1 MTRLLGPFLF
11 FVTIAAVP
19 ALEAQN
25 GGNGA
30 SSNAGAGLNGTWL
43 IRGGRGGQT
52 KYPQSQWLP
61 GELPFTPAGKKAFD
75 GNKSGKGPRQVP
87 PAFGNDPLSNAN
99 PPGLYRALI
108 YSRPVEMF
116 TMPGKVVQ
124 LFEWSKFWRVIYT
137 DGRPVPKDVPQGPF
151 WYGYSVGHWEGDTL
165 VATTVALDGRAWLDE
180 WGTPFSDNAR
190 VEERWRRTAP
200 DKVELTIT
208 VNDPLYYTN
217 PWTSDPKIFNADNEE
232 LFEVVF
238 APMDENVFNQRIRNP
253 AGGLKK

>member
-1 MTRLLGPFLF
+1 MTRLLVNFLF
-11 FVTIAAVP
+11 VVTIAAVP

-25 GGNGA
+25 GASVNPGA
-30 SSNAGAGLNGTWL
+30 DLNGTWL
-43 IRGGRGGQT
+43 IRGGRGQT
-52 KYPQSQWLP
+52 KYSQSQWFP

-151 WYGYSVGHWEGDTL
+151 WYGYSVGHWEGDRL

-200 DKVELTIT
+200 
-208 VNDPLYYTN
+208 
-217 PWTSDPKIFNADNEE
+217 
-232 LFEVVF
+232 
-238 APMDENVFNQRIRNP
+238 
-253 AGGLKK
+253 